1 MELKN
6 LLHIFKKHW
15 LWLVIPL
22 ILVPIAAILFLKL
35 KPNKPVA
42 TFSITFVPIATNTNS
57 STASNTEDLK
67 AANLFATTA
76 RSWLRDQAL
85 VSEILKNANIDPGL
99 YSNDDLKNLFII
111 TLLEN
116 SFTLTT
122 QVEGAD
128 NEQAIKLAN
137 AAITLV
143 KEKTQEFDKN
153 SKNTIQFTV
162 QTSDP
167 YVSQEKTDPLI
178 ILLLG
183 ILAGLSL
190 GLLFVL
196 SKHYIES

>member
-15 LWLVIPL
+15 LWLIIPL
-22 ILVPIAAILFLKL
+22 ILVPIATMTFSKL
-35 KPNKPVA
+35 KPSQPVA

-57 STASNTEDLK
+57 ATASNTEDLK

-85 VSEILKNANIDPGL
+85 VSEILKNANINPSL
-99 YSNDDLKNLFII
+99 YSNDDLKSLFII

-128 NEQAIKLAN
+128 SEQALNLAN
-137 AAITLV
+137 AAITLI
-143 KEKTQEFDKN
+143 KEKTKEFDQN
-153 SKNTIQFTV
+153 SQNTIQFAV
-162 QTSDP
+162 QTSTP
-167 YVSQEKTDPLI
+167 YISQEKTDPMI
-178 ILLLG
+178 TLLLG
-183 ILAGLSL
+183 ILAGLAF
-190 GLLFVL
+190 GLLLVL
-196 SKHYIES
+196 SKHYVES